1 VREGVVTGWKHR
13 GYDRD
18 TPARHAST
26 RRGWPSPAAWTLD
39 PRPVAVEEEEDD
51 DVKLVTAIVKPHK
64 LEEVKDALQELG
76 IQGLTVSEVR
86 GYGRQRG
93 HTELYRGAEYAVEFV
108 PKVKLEVL
116 AADTQVDDVIDAV
129 IKYARSGQVGD
140 GKVYVTPVDRIVR
153 IRTGEEDGDAL

>member
-1 VREGVVTGWKHR
+1 METSGTPTGHR
-13 GYDRD
+13 R
-18 TPARHAST
+18 ASSS
-26 RRGWPSPAAWTLD
+26 RSPRVDLTCRLD
-39 PRPVAVEEEEDD
+39 AGPRPVVVAEEED

-116 AADTQVDDVIDAV
+116 ASDTQVDDVVDTV